1 MRVIVEYPAI
11 SKIYSYRNGYAAL
24 QLGGIAVTR
33 PWGYGAMLLR
43 GYAANPNTDAYPNT
57 NPNPNHNPNPWGMRL
72 HGYVRGNSFEV
83 AGYST

>member
-1 MRVIVEYPAI
+1 
-11 SKIYSYRNGYAAL
+11 
-24 QLGGIAVTR
+24 
-33 PWGYGAMLLR
+33 MLLR

-57 NPNPNHNPNPWGMRL
+57 NPNPNRNPNPWGMQL

>member
-1 MRVIVEYPAI
+1 MGVTAEYPAI
-11 SKIYSYRNGYAAL
+11 SKIYSYKNGYAA
-24 QLGGIAVTR
+24 TR
-33 PWGYGAMLLR
+33 LRSLVATGQQAMLLR

-57 NPNPNHNPNPWGMRL
+57 NPNPNHNPKPNPWGMWL

>member
-1 MRVIVEYPAI
+1 
-11 SKIYSYRNGYAAL
+11 
-24 QLGGIAVTR
+24 
-33 PWGYGAMLLR
+33 MLLR

>member
-1 MRVIVEYPAI
+1 MGVTAEYPAI
-11 SKIYSYRNGYAAL
+11 LKIYSYKNGYAAS
-24 QLGGIAVTR
+24 QLGGYGAMQLH
-33 PWGYGAMLLR
+33 GHGAMLLR

-57 NPNPNHNPNPWGMRL
+57 NPNPNHNPNPWGMQL